1 MGIHRLMTLLREK
14 APGAIKEIDLKKL
27 TGYKVA
33 CDASM
38 SIYQF
43 LISTQG
49 VNKSFGLQEL
59 SDKEG
64 NLTGHLLGMF
74 NRSIMMLENGIRPI
88 WVFDGKPPEMKQDL
102 LEQRKEK
109 KKVAEEKLDKAKE
122 DGDDEAVKKYAGQTI
137 RITKTMIEDAKNLVR
152 LLGLPCVEAPSEA
165 EAQCV
170 ELCKSGV
177 AYGVASEDMDCLT
190 FGTPQL
196 LRGFNSKDDP
206 VIEIKL
212 EVVLKELDVTM
223 DQFIDICILCGCD
236 YTGSV
241 QNLGPTKAYKYIHD
255 YKDIEGV
262 LKFVDGENMNEKR
275 KAKYSYTLDDFKYD
289 QCRKLFKTP
298 DVLPSKDFKVIFNLF
313 IFFTFYINIF
323 FRSNLINQMQK
334 N

>member
-1 MGIHRLMTLLREK
+1 MTLLREK
-14 APGAIKEIDLKKL
+14 APGSIKEIDLKKL

-43 LISTQG
+43 LIATQG
-49 VNKSFGLQEL
+49 VNKSFGLQEM
-59 SDKEG
+59 SDKDG

-88 WVFDGKPPEMKQDL
+88 WVFDGKPPEMKQHL
-102 LEQRKEK
+102 IEERTEK
-109 KKVAEEKLDKAKE
+109 KKIANEKLEKAKE
-122 DGDDEAVKKYAGQTI
+122 DQDDEAIKKYAGQTI
-137 RITKTMIEDAKNLVR
+137 KITKQMTEDAKTLVR

-206 VIEIKL
+206 VIEINLAKVL
-212 EVVLKELDVTM
+212 EELDVTM

-241 QNLGPTKAYKYIHD
+241 QNLGPTKAYKFIQD
-255 YKDIEGV
+255 YEDIEGV
-262 LKFVDGENMNEKR
+262 LKYCDGENANDKR
-275 KAKYSYTLDDFKYD
+275 KMKYSYTLDDFKYEG
-289 QCRKLFKTP
+289 CRNLFKTP
-298 DVLPSKDFKVIFNLF
+298 EVIPSKDLKVIFIYTF
-313 IFFTFYINIF
+313 IF
-323 FRSNLINQMQK
+323 
-334 N
+334 